1 MTTSPAYVT
10 TSPAPSSVGTK
21 ACDGG
26 AHLYTKHDVISLIAY
41 KYARVEIYAPIHDPP
56 RSVDRPEHVRQRP
69 GDQNETRPEFHV
81 ELLVDRLAV
90 YPPGPAV
97 FVVGNVPGVNLGVQ
111 KVNERV
117 DGEEPTGAFVHQG
130 DESVRVGEVAV
141 LHGEVKKSLAAEL
154 GTERTRDFFTNRL
167 VVEGSSGCEYK

>member
-10 TSPAPSSVGTK
+10 TSPAASSLGTN

-26 AHLYTKHDVISLIAY
+26 AHLYTKHNVITVIAH
-41 KYARVEIYAPIHDPP
+41 ARVEIYSPIHDPP
-56 RSVDRPEHVRQRP
+56 RSFDRPEHVRQRP
-69 GDQNETRPEFHV
+69 GDQDEARPEFHV

-90 YPPGPAV
+90 HPPGPAV
-97 FVVGNVPGVNLGVQ
+97 FVVRHVPGVNLGVQ
-111 KVNERV
+111 EVNERV
-117 DGEEPTGAFVHQG
+117 DGEEATGALVHQG

-141 LHGEVKKSLAAEL
+141 LHGEVKKGFAAEL

>member
-1 MTTSPAYVT
+1 LTTSPAYVT

-90 YPPGPAV
+90 YTPGPAV
-97 FVVGNVPGVNLGVQ
+97 GVVPHVPGVDIGVQ
-111 KVNERV
+111 EVNERV
-117 DGEEPTGAFVHQG
+117 DCEEATGAFVHQG
-130 DESVRVGEVAV
+130 HESVRVGEVAV
-141 LHGEVKKSLAAEL
+141 LHGEVKKGFAAEL
-154 GTERTRDFFTNRL
+154 WTERTRDLFTNRL